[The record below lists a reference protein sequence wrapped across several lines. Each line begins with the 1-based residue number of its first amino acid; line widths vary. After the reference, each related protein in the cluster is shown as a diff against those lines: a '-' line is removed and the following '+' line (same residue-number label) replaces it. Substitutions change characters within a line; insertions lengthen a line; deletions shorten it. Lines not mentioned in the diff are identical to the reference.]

1 MRAAAAGVGRTR
13 YDCAV
18 APAFTHRIEVRF
30 RDCDAM
36 GHVNNAVYFTYFE
49 QARAVLAE
57 TLGLRRE
64 LARTGLGVILAHASC
79 DYKAQVVFGDQVDVG
94 MRVAAV
100 GRTSFTSEFEVRRVR
115 DEAVVAAGRSVQAVF
130 DYAAGRTAPVP
141 DGLRAKLEALAAGA
155 SAAPGR
161 SRNRGGEGVPAAG
174 PGPGDRSS

>member
-1 MRAAAAGVGRTR
+1 M
-13 YDCAV
+13 
-18 APAFTHRIEVRF
+18 
-30 RDCDAM
+30 
-36 GHVNNAVYFTYFE
+36 
-49 QARAVLAE
+49 LAE

-115 DEAVVAAGRSVQAVF
+115 DDAVVAAGRSVQAVF
-130 DYAAGRTAPVP
+130 DYDAGRTAPVP

-161 SRNRGGEGVPAAG
+161 SRNRGDEGVPIAA
-174 PGPGDRSS
+174 PGLRGRSS